1 MNLSSDEDS
10 INNQA
15 PRIYTLRELV
25 SSTSSDES
33 LSENEIDH
41 NQANIRDTRV
51 NVDSSLSD
59 NEESDYEYQNEQ
71 DPDESKSPCENALV
85 NKLERTASISV
96 LENSLE
102 STKLEECIICLD
114 KGQRKLVKNFLCD
127 CVFYYHPEC
136 YAEWIVSNKSEDISK
151 CLVCKKPFN
160 INHNLLDKEDVAYIL
175 SFDRHLM
182 STYDLCCS
190 DLKHNVIVNCRN
202 LVALIAFLMLGTI
215 FFIILS
221 TYS

>member
-1 MNLSSDEDS
+1 MNLSS
-10 INNQA
+10 
-15 PRIYTLRELV
+15 
-25 SSTSSDES
+25 
-33 LSENEIDH
+33 SENSIYNDYSDNDIETV
-41 NQANIRDTRV
+41 NNIRPNDTQIS
-51 NVDSSLSD
+51 VDSSQSD
-59 NEESDYEYQNEQ
+59 TEQSECKDEYEYEYEY
-71 DPDESKSPCENALV
+71 DESKSPCENALV
-85 NKLERTASISV
+85 NRLERTASISV

-160 INHNLLDKEDVAYIL
+160 INHNLLNKEDVAYIL

-190 DLKHNVIVNCRN
+190 DIKHNIIINCRN
-202 LVALIAFLMLGTI
+202 LVALIAFLMLGTV

>member
-1 MNLSSDEDS
+1 MNLSS
-10 INNQA
+10 
-15 PRIYTLRELV
+15 
-25 SSTSSDES
+25 
-33 LSENEIDH
+33 SENSIYNDYSDNDIETV
-41 NQANIRDTRV
+41 NNIRPNDTQI
-51 NVDSSLSD
+51 NVDSSQSD
-59 NEESDYEYQNEQ
+59 TEQSECKDEYEYEY
-71 DPDESKSPCENALV
+71 DESKSPCENALV
-85 NKLERTASISV
+85 NRLERTASISV

-151 CLVCKKPFN
+151 CLVCKNPFN
-160 INHNLLDKEDVAYIL
+160 INHNLLDKDEIAYIL
-175 SFDRHLM
+175 SFDRNLM

-190 DLKHNVIVNCRN
+190 DIKHNMIINCKNVI
-202 LVALIAFLMLGTI
+202 ALIAFLMLGTI

>member
-33 LSENEIDH
+33 LSENEIDY
-41 NQANIRDTRV
+41 NQTNIGDTRV
-51 NVDSSLSD
+51 NVDSSQSD
-59 NEESDYEYQNEQ
+59 NEESDYEYQNDQEQ
-71 DPDESKSPCENALV
+71 DESKSPCENALV
-85 NKLERTASISV
+85 NRLERTASISV
-96 LENSLE
+96 LENSIE

-136 YAEWIVSNKSEDISK
+136 YAEWIVSNKPEDISK
-151 CLVCKKPFN
+151 CLVCKKPLH
-160 INHNLLDKEDVAYIL
+160 INHNLLDKEDIAYIL
-175 SFDRHLM
+175 SFDRKSM
-182 STYDLCCS
+182 SAYDLCCS
-190 DLKHNVIVNCRN
+190 DLKHNIIVNCRN

>member
-1 MNLSSDEDS
+1 MNLSS
-10 INNQA
+10 
-15 PRIYTLRELV
+15 
-25 SSTSSDES
+25 
-33 LSENEIDH
+33 SENSIYNDYSDNDIETV
-41 NQANIRDTRV
+41 NNIRPNDTQI
-51 NVDSSLSD
+51 NVDSSQSD
-59 NEESDYEYQNEQ
+59 TEQSECKDEYEY
-71 DPDESKSPCENALV
+71 DESKSPCENALV
-85 NKLERTASISV
+85 NRLERTASISV

-151 CLVCKKPFN
+151 CLVCKNPFN
-160 INHNLLDKEDVAYIL
+160 INHNLLDKDEIAYIL
-175 SFDRHLM
+175 SFDRNLM

-190 DLKHNVIVNCRN
+190 DIKHNMIINCKNVI
-202 LVALIAFLMLGTI
+202 ALIAFLMLGTI

>member
-1 MNLSSDEDS
+1 MNLSS
-10 INNQA
+10 
-15 PRIYTLRELV
+15 
-25 SSTSSDES
+25 
-33 LSENEIDH
+33 SENSIYNDYSDNDIETV
-41 NQANIRDTRV
+41 NNIRPNDTQINV
-51 NVDSSLSD
+51 NLSQ
-59 NEESDYEYQNEQ
+59 SDTEQSECKDEYEY
-71 DPDESKSPCENALV
+71 DESKSPCENALV
-85 NKLERTASISV
+85 NRLERTASISV

-151 CLVCKKPFN
+151 CLVCKNPFN
-160 INHNLLDKEDVAYIL
+160 INHNLLDKDEIAYIL
-175 SFDRHLM
+175 SFDRNLM

-190 DLKHNVIVNCRN
+190 DIKHNIIINCRN
-202 LVALIAFLMLGTI
+202 VIALIAFLMLGTI

>member
-1 MNLSSDEDS
+1 MNLSS
-10 INNQA
+10 
-15 PRIYTLRELV
+15 
-25 SSTSSDES
+25 
-33 LSENEIDH
+33 SENSIYNDYSDNDIETV
-41 NQANIRDTRV
+41 NNIRPNDTQINV
-51 NVDSSLSD
+51 NLSQ
-59 NEESDYEYQNEQ
+59 SDTEQSECKDEYEY
-71 DPDESKSPCENALV
+71 DESKSPCENALV
-85 NKLERTASISV
+85 NRLERTASISV

-151 CLVCKKPFN
+151 CLVCKNPFN
-160 INHNLLDKEDVAYIL
+160 INHNLLDKDEIAYIL
-175 SFDRHLM
+175 SFDRNLM

-190 DLKHNVIVNCRN
+190 DIKHNMIINCKNVI
-202 LVALIAFLMLGTI
+202 ALIAFLMLGTI

>member
-1 MNLSSDEDS
+1 MNLSSEEDS

-33 LSENEIDH
+33 LSEYEIKYD
-41 NQANIRDTRV
+41 QTNIGDTRV
-51 NVDSSLSD
+51 NVDSSQSD
-59 NEESDYEYQNEQ
+59 NEESDYEYQNEH
-71 DPDESKSPCENALV
+71 DESKSPCENSLV
-85 NKLERTASISV
+85 NTLERTASRSV

-114 KGQRKLVKNFLCD
+114 KGQRKLVKNFLCN
-127 CVFYYHPEC
+127 CIFYYHPEC
-136 YAEWIVSNKSEDISK
+136 YAEWIVSNKSEESNK
-151 CLVCKKPFN
+151 CIVCKKSFD
-160 INHNLLDKEDVAYIL
+160 INPNLLDKKDITYIL
-175 SFDRHLM
+175 SFNRNLL

-190 DLKHNVIVNCRN
+190 DLKHNILINCRN
-202 LVALIAFLMLGTI
+202 SILIVAIFVLGSI
-215 FFIILS
+215 FFIILK